1 MLLLKNV
8 DALGDAFSSTTVD
21 GGGSGG
27 GGGRGSGGGR
37 RGGRG
42 GGGGFGGG
50 GGGGQTEGIS
60 FPTLL
65 NVLDG
70 AVGNTNGLL
79 MMLTTCDIE
88 RLKRVLEATKSTA
101 LLRAG
106 RVSVQVPFFRPSMV
120 QVAGFYRFLF
130 GDSAADS
137 GTTGTGGGAMQLEEA
152 CRQFCEALP
161 SEFAVHEEGVSS
173 QPTKVAPADEGGD
186 GSSSSSSPS
195 PPSAPVSAPA
205 SRIRRSTLSFLELKG
220 YLMQAPILADSHRSA
235 DASLLRD
242 FLEKLQEGRQ
252 RELCRATESLCATA
266 RRVLQ
271 LDPAKTESDNQSKR
285 MLVAADCLEVM
296 RELRRLRP
304 GSEGVAAAD
313 EDALLVER
321 SANQL
326 EDLAA
331 RLEGGEVCASRVP
344 CSAAPVWTDISL
356 GEGTYWYPVAEA
368 SPAPESGQRFC

>member
-1 MLLLKNV
+1 VLLLKNV

-21 GGGSGG
+21 GGGGGGGSGG
-27 GGGRGSGGGR
+27 GGGRGSGGSR

-50 GGGGQTEGIS
+50 GGRGQAEGIS

-106 RVSVQVPFFRPSMV
+106 RVSVQVPFFRPSMA

-137 GTTGTGGGAMQLEEA
+137 DTTGTGGGAMQLEEA

-173 QPTKVAPADEGGD
+173 QPTKESSAT
-186 GSSSSSSPS
+186 SSSSSSSS

-266 RRVLQ
+266 QRVLQ
-271 LDPAKTESDNQSKR
+271 LDPALKTESDNQSKR

-331 RLEGGEVCASRVP
+331 RLEGGEVRVP

-356 GEGTYWYPVAEA
+356 GEGIYWYPVAEA